1 MGKLNNY
8 NKKQFLLNL
17 EFFETEWINIS
28 GNLKIYDDNDN
39 LIINNYGKITKSIV
53 DELIKKVNE
62 LEKNNIYIS
71 EVNNEPI
78 ITGNVIISGMK
89 FHTDLI
95 INGFDDKYVTL
106 SYY

>member
-1 MGKLNNY
+1 M
-8 NKKQFLLNL
+8 NL

-71 EVNNEPI
+71 EVNN
-78 ITGNVIISGMK
+78 
-89 FHTDLI
+89 
-95 INGFDDKYVTL
+95 
-106 SYY
+106 